1 MEEEN
6 INKHLFQKYDLQ
18 TTPVHVSF
26 AVLLY
31 LHEDEKQETVHQNLW
46 GGNIIFWDT
55 DGMTILSVSSSNDSI
70 V

>member
-6 INKHLFQKYDLQ
+6 ISKHLFQKYDLQ

-31 LHEDEKQETVHQNLW
+31 LHEDEKQEIVHQNLW
-46 GGNIIFWDT
+46 EETYYFQTMMEQLYYQIPAQ
-55 DGMTILSVSSSNDSI
+55 MTA
-70 V
+70 